1 MGAEKEN
8 KLLDLDSE
16 VDTWGKRRRS
26 EILKNKKKRI
36 MPRNQVKEQRIE
48 MRKIR
53 IDLVH
58 T

>member
-1 MGAEKEN
+1 MGAEKED
-8 KLLDLDSE
+8 KLLDP
-16 VDTWGKRRRS
+16 WGKRRQS
-26 EILKNKKKRI
+26 EKLKKKKKKRRI